1 MKTTIKN
8 IKLEISIEEISY
20 DDADGIDETLADI
33 DPYFTPPRKKCTC
46 ETPIEKEGGIRL
58 ICDICNGYIVEKNT
72 TNSV

>member
-1 MKTTIKN
+1 MKRTQELLI
-8 IKLEISIEEISY
+8 
-20 DDADGIDETLADI
+20 
-33 DPYFTPPRKKCTC
+33 RKKCTC